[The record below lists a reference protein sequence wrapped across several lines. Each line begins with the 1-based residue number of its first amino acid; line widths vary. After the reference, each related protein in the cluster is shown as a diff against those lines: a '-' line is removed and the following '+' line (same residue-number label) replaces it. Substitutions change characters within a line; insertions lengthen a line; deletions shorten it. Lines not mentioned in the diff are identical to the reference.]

1 MSLHGM
7 QGPQGKWVELA
18 GIIALSNMLLDS
30 YFLFIIFCLF
40 FICALLP
47 QFLYFGSSFQFWDQA
62 DSASLFAK
70 K

>member
-1 MSLHGM
+1 MSLYGM

-40 FICALLP
+40 FICAR
-47 QFLYFGSSFQFWDQA
+47 LYHA
-62 DSASLFAK
+62 D
-70 K
+70 